1 LRQRKDSCGEKGY
14 AISVMEPQ
22 QISQNWT
29 VSEVLQ
35 KYPGTSRVFL
45 EKKTLCLGCYMARF
59 CSLKDVAQVYG
70 LKKETLVCEMQQA
83 VINKC
88 FENIRE

>member
-1 LRQRKDSCGEKGY
+1 MMK
-14 AISVMEPQ
+14 PQ

-45 EKKTLCLGCYMARF
+45 DRKTLCLGCYMARF
-59 CSLKDVAQVYG
+59 CSLKDVAQVYS
-70 LKKETLVCEMQQA
+70 LETETLVSEIQQA
-83 VINKC
+83 TINKTYQNSK
-88 FENIRE
+88 E

>member
-1 LRQRKDSCGEKGY
+1 
-14 AISVMEPQ
+14 MEPQ

-59 CSLKDVAQVYG
+59 CSLKEVAQVYG
-70 LKKETLVCEMQQA
+70 LEAEKLVQEIQRPA
-83 VINKC
+83 IDKT
-88 FENIRE
+88 FENNKE

>member
-1 LRQRKDSCGEKGY
+1 M
-14 AISVMEPQ
+14 MEPQ

-45 EKKTLCLGCYMARF
+45 EKKTLCVGCYMARF
-59 CSLKDVAQVYG
+59 CSLKDVAQVYS
-70 LKKETLVCEMQQA
+70 LEAEKLVQEIQRPAINETFQNNTE
-83 VINKC
+83 
-88 FENIRE
+88 

>member
-1 LRQRKDSCGEKGY
+1 MMK
-14 AISVMEPQ
+14 PQ

-45 EKKTLCLGCYMARF
+45 EKKTLCLGCFMARF
-59 CSLKDVAQVYG
+59 CSLKDVAQVYS
-70 LKKETLVCEMQQA
+70 LETETLVSELQQA
-83 VINKC
+83 TINKTYQNSK
-88 FENIRE
+88 E